1 MSEAQ
6 SDRMGWAFKA
16 ALLLGAA
23 LLGAVLYVLF
33 LSVSKPGGSALER
46 LAVGDMAALQVL
58 DAPAP
63 QTGHPFL
70 DAAGRTRTLADF
82 RGRVVLL
89 NVWATNCPPCL
100 GELPSLANLQ
110 RRYPETLR
118 VIAVSIDG
126 LPRRAQAEAEFARLT
141 QGALGF
147 YLDPAKSMAFAVGGE
162 GLPVTV
168 IYDAQGRERARL
180 TGGAEWDGPDAFAL
194 FDALIAQ
201 GS

>member
-1 MSEAQ
+1 MS
-6 SDRMGWAFKA
+6 WVFKA

-33 LSVSKPGGSALER
+33 LSASKPGGSSLER
-46 LAVGDMAALQVL
+46 LAVGDMAALQIS
-58 DAPAP
+58 ARPAP
-63 QTGHPFL
+63 QTDHPFQ

-110 RRYPETLR
+110 RRYPDDVR

-126 LPRRAQAEAEFARLT
+126 VPRRAHAEAEFTKLT
-141 QGALGF
+141 HGMLDF

-162 GLPVTV
+162 GLPVSV
-168 IYDAQGRERARL
+168 IYDANGRELARL
-180 TGGAEWDGPDAFAL
+180 TGGAEWDGADAFTF
-194 FDALIAQ
+194 FDALLARE
-201 GS
+201 S